1 MGSFAAFGKENIFSD
16 DEESIHWDHSMSRDF
31 NNSLDLSIEFP
42 TDVSLFAKHH
52 ATTSTTPVLAAQ
64 NENSGIVQRPVF
76 STPPARYSRH
86 SDQRVGGKEH
96 HSWTERAKMGKAL
109 LNWGVMEVDGDRP
122 RRPFG
127 RVNTQGGSLT
137 ASPAASGEFVKPNFA
152 RSLQFERGEAA
163 GALAPPPAV
172 CQASAASVHA
182 SPRQASLSSQGAH
195 DSPRTMESRK
205 RISSLEAQQ
214 AALLAHNA
222 ALLEEMEDVEIRSV
236 VAVMVA
242 KAICA
247 VERSCARSAQE
258 HAAATEKKPAPS
270 ETAKASPSVA
280 TSAPEPAV
288 PASTAPATGTTTTI
302 NVTHNTSSPQRAPHE
317 LSTSASKPPV
327 GSTGPR
333 PRTTEKKP
341 KGQGALTPGSP
352 CGPFSPLPKK
362 RRHSVVF
369 GAVSARGRMTFSN
382 TTGGS
387 ASASIARRACQCG
400 LSGGSVDASM
410 SSQSKSFSEHVEG
423 VPTSASMDA
432 SAGGSL
438 SRRKSQLD
446 GLPSNVD
453 APPIMASLDASA
465 ISKSSGHH
473 HHSGHHHSHSHYVG
487 GTSTKQ
493 SSDASTSMT
502 NGSIL
507 SMPPVTVVRS
517 SAASVG
523 FLVPPM
529 AQRKVAS
536 AEKKLKEAEKR
547 VAAAKAAAAKK
558 EADLMLRVG
567 TAMHERD
574 AARVKAKAL
583 EDELAA
589 LKVKASDLTGA
600 LEFAQQQL
608 EEQQQKQE
616 QEEQAQA
623 SCDNAEW
630 GMSTPGPTVAAAKA
644 TPTAL
649 SRMEATRLQYE
660 AARARNQELEAVMS
674 AMAHR
679 HAAEVDELKE
689 LLAEADAAEQER
701 RHCRSLGLPTREEA
715 VHTLVTNILSQVILS
730 CKDDEIV
737 AARAEKKALQAAWDA
752 DVASRLASAT
762 ALQAQIDQLQE
773 ELRSRDASIAE
784 LRRTSNIMLGTIA
797 SGASITGSVARS
809 SLGGVARSSLGGVGD
824 RNSFGGARLSLMLA
838 TPRLSLA
845 PTPRS
850 SYGGNGSVGRTS
862 IGEEEEASWEGGEVT
877 LGDAAAAVVA
887 SLESCN
893 LASGADSATGKNTAD
908 AKLDTCHY
916 HNDKTAVSHDADDTV
931 DLGAGIDGSKGGD
944 ADVTALG
951 LGSILGGAGGR
962 MLDMHEVSLEMSD
975 MTLDL
980 AGGVDLSLDMQGG
993 DEVAVQLP
1001 PLQLEKLHAEL
1012 GRLSTL
1018 VVTLEGEQRAR
1029 EAEAERVIMRMES
1042 AEEGRRAT
1050 QARADAL
1057 AEDLRRATVELDRMR
1072 AQLEGAESARSS
1084 AEARAEEA
1092 EASVSSL
1099 RGDMRRVEGEAE
1111 KVLWALAQ
1119 AQAEREHASKLAEQV
1134 SSLEEQLA
1142 TSRAQYAQ
1150 TSTDY
1155 QSQVDALMATEAGLR
1170 DELAAAA
1177 EALAVAT
1184 ASAEDTMSAL
1194 RGSIS
1199 QLEADKAE
1207 QSQLLASAH
1216 ASLCEATARAAAA
1229 EDSAAAA
1236 RSALDA
1242 ATAKVAALEAESLA
1256 VSTELEQMQVSIS
1269 RVVADKESVKLE
1281 AEGKLREAQ
1290 EAAAAEVAE
1299 LMSRLEELQAAH
1311 ERQQEQDE
1319 QVLAHALEEQE
1330 QKLLIQAEED
1340 AARLRQEA
1348 AVRMEAVK
1356 VEWEARCAQL
1366 EEDVDVLRYQL
1377 GKGKEEHAGVLRQVA
1392 EEQAGLVS
1400 KLDQVEREAAALGGQ
1415 VGALE
1420 KEKSGL
1426 LRQVD
1431 ASRDEIESLKAE
1443 LEDEG
1448 KKVEC
1453 LEMGVE
1459 RLEKEK
1465 ACLEQ
1470 ERERLEEEARQAKRD
1485 GRKMAAEL
1493 GDKVAAAERE
1503 LAASREL
1510 LACAGDELK
1519 ALQEGRERA
1528 TQELARER
1536 QKRTAVNARA
1546 VHLEATLALLTDERG
1561 RLAVEAS
1568 RATDAAAQTALHHRS
1583 SEARRSLLEG
1593 QLGDA
1598 QAEVARM
1605 AGELAALRAAAE
1617 SHARDI
1623 LLSRGELDTMAVYV
1637 EDLLASKHA
1646 AEAVSRQ
1653 LAEQLAEAKDQLLAV
1668 QADADDAV
1676 NLRLILAEAE
1686 ARDQATTRE
1695 SGELREAVAAAQA
1708 TAEELATVQ
1717 GLLASAEEAA
1727 AEAQGQ
1733 LAEARKEAAEA
1744 RAQLVEAREEAAAA
1758 KEAAIVAQEKVAAAQ
1773 EEAEAAKEGMAKAR
1787 EEAEAAR
1794 EEVCASQA
1802 ELIDTQALAEV
1813 ITEEQEERAFVM
1825 VQLAAVTAERDAALA
1840 SLVGAREM
1848 LASVM
1853 AERDTHEEALSG
1865 AESRLVEAEDK
1876 VAEAEEKWTEAQNR
1890 LVKAGIDATEA
1901 EGKLAEAERA
1911 LAGVR
1916 GELEEANK
1924 KLAALTAEA
1933 EEAWSMLASA
1943 TADQCRIA
1951 SLTTE
1956 LEGKQASIASATE
1969 QVAALTAD
1977 LANVTA
1983 SLQAE
1988 LASKEATLASGTEQV
2003 EGLRTELANKEASL
2017 QGLQADLAAKTAE
2030 MGLKEASMAFLTEQL
2045 ASVTAA
2051 WQAATENLASA
2062 TARVGALEAEL
2073 EGERDVRQVVAAQVE
2088 QLGEYGSDLEAQHAA
2103 LVAREHELMAELEML
2118 RDSAKRDEDDAGLR
2132 LEELATVVMSLQARL
2147 AVSESEL
2154 ASSAAE
2160 LAAKHAEVSAV
2171 QAELAA
2177 ARDEISAA
2185 QSELLA
2191 ARDELS
2197 NLRDER
2203 DELLATASR
2212 EQAQAAASEAQ
2223 RRMLAMS
2230 GSPGMS
2236 SALLSP
2242 RSCGNSPSVMS
2253 LDGCDVDSSGA
2264 RVSSPLSSMAYASG
2278 PEGIERAPSGEDCL
2292 QRALR
2297 EHVNAG
2303 QREGQQREEGPRE
2316 VGEDE
2321 QVHAACHDALCSAV
2335 SSHLVR
2341 MAVAT
2346 VVMRAEVDTVRAEAD
2361 RAVARAERQCKRRAD
2376 ECEALRL
2383 EVKAAK
2389 QSYLE
2394 LSEFCELEQSI
2405 AAERGNE
2412 TDAVISQLRADLAE
2426 VQAELQRAQ
2435 DTTSSDPTRS
2445 SSDIQSLVAEALLA
2459 ANVRH
2464 AAALETL
2471 RSEHSTA
2478 LAHASS
2484 SHAHALQEANTLVS
2498 RLQEELSDANSKYVA
2513 LVAEHSAL
2521 TAQLDET
2528 KAALAAATQD
2538 LASATERLAVTSEK
2552 LTSTNEKLTSAK
2564 RASESSDEKLAT
2576 VTATLANVT
2585 AKADGL
2591 EEERAKLEG
2600 ERDRLMAALDAVTQS
2615 KSTLVEK
2622 LVGMDGAM
2630 GRMREEVAAARRE
2643 RQRAVEAAT
2652 EQLGQEV
2659 KSLEAA
2665 LSDARQRIKKA
2676 LAERDA
2682 AVTALEEETET
2693 RDAAVRGAKNE
2704 LGAQLQAQG
2713 AQLAAALKVA
2723 EGLRAELAR
2732 RGEEYEGL
2740 MLRAREA
2747 EVAVGER
2754 DAMRKECDEA
2764 KQMAAKMQRHIVE
2777 LRNAHGSALAE
2788 IQRLTDKSKVTGERM
2803 QILISNL
2810 QKAESEVEAIDKE
2823 KEALQRLLRMLQH
2836 GLLRHAHF
2844 IAPCAELVNM
2854 VKAVNDGL
2862 KAVEAAEAAQRA

>member
-1758 KEAAIVAQEKVAAAQ
+1758 KEA
-1773 EEAEAAKEGMAKAR
+1773 
-1787 EEAEAAR
+1787 
-1794 EEVCASQA
+1794 
-1802 ELIDTQALAEV
+1802 LAEV